1 MSKLRDTIGELIEDM
16 EIKKS
21 SGNGAGKYDERIDAL
36 VNDLYGSAT
45 EGFKYNPDEDPS
57 YRAAVKDYG
66 READR
71 TMRDVLGQGAART
84 GGIASTAAISAASQA
99 RDYRMSELE
108 DAKAK
113 LYDNALARNQ
123 AEVNAK
129 YQILSALENLDSDER
144 NNYLNLLSMEE
155 SLADKEKSEAQNQI
169 QNMLAMGLTP
179 GDDLIAASGW
189 GNDYVRAL
197 ERSALEG
204 MSTEQVQQYLNAKG
218 AGLDVDG
225 SWGPKT
231 EAAYREIFGM
241 PSGRQKS
248 YGSGSGSGSG
258 YMPNVSGGI
267 QSIRDTIGAAKSAF
281 GKLFGSPDNS
291 PTGSSFNGST
301 YEEAY
306 SYISKNGSDEAAL
319 GLMTKDEW
327 RRRRAS
333 YRASGQGS
341 VEVANYDSY
350 EDYLQDYVAFA
361 TGK

>member
-57 YRAAVKDYG
+57 YRAAIKDYG

-144 NNYLNLLSMEE
+144 NNYLNLLSMQE

-204 MSTEQVQQYLNAKG
+204 MSTEQVQQYLSAKG

-248 YGSGSGSGSG
+248 YGSGSGSG

-291 PTGSSFNGST
+291 PTGSSFNGNT
-301 YEEAY
+301 YEEACA
-306 SYISKNGSDEAAL
+306 YISQHGSDEAVL
-319 GLMTKDEW
+319 GLMTKEEW

-333 YRASGQGS
+333 YLASGQGDS
-341 VEVANYDSY
+341 EITNNDSY
-350 EDYLQDYVAFA
+350 EEYLRDYVASK

>member
-57 YRAAVKDYG
+57 YRAAIKDYG

-204 MSTEQVQQYLNAKG
+204 MSTEQVQRHLNAKG

-248 YGSGSGSGSG
+248 YGSSSGSDSG
-258 YMPNVSGGI
+258 YMPNASGGI
-267 QSIRDTIGAAKSAF
+267 QSIRDTIDAVKSAL
-281 GKLFGSPDNS
+281 GNLFGNPDNS
-291 PTGSSFNGST
+291 PTGSSFNGNT
-301 YEEAY
+301 YEEACA
-306 SYISKNGSDEAAL
+306 YISQHGSDEAVL
-319 GLMTKDEW
+319 GLMTKEEW

-333 YRASGQGS
+333 YLASGQGDS
-341 VEVANYDSY
+341 EITNNDSY
-350 EDYLQDYVAFA
+350 EEYLRDYVASK